1 MAQTLRNMLVRV
13 GADITGLKSGL
24 KNAQSQ
30 VKYFGR
36 NVTGSMKEMKSSMA
50 GLAGALGGGMLVK
63 GGVQDAMRYE
73 ALMTT
78 LGESMGNSRKDF
90 EKWSETVGQSMG
102 YSRLQSADTAN
113 ILSLNFKKIA
123 TSQQDLVDKTTKMME
138 IAAIVSNKRGMTM
151 QEVSDRIRSAMNM
164 EADGADELGVN
175 VRIAAIQTS
184 KAYQELANNAPWDSL
199 SESMRKTILYH
210 HILQQVSENLGSTMQ
225 DTTAARM
232 AMFTASLTDVRMA
245 LGQAFLPIMY
255 TVLPILTRLS
265 QALYRAL
272 QYISAFMRALF
283 GGGFKYKAPVSQGD
297 VAVTESQAKALDG
310 VGGAAEKA
318 GKKSAKAAKKTKE
331 AWSGTFGFDEVNTI
345 KETDTADAGG
355 AGGGGGGGGG
365 GSAGGL
371 GDMEM
376 PEMPPNP
383 FEAFEEGIDKL
394 AQKMKKFT
402 EPLKKA
408 WDIFS
413 AYFKNRIAV
422 IGVWWREH
430 KDQIV
435 EAWNNVW
442 GAVKPILGFLVDFIW
457 ESIKGVVSG
466 VIRFFQ
472 GIIEFF
478 TGVFT
483 GDWQLAW
490 EGLKNMFY
498 GAFQAIWNFFNLSF
512 IGGLRKG
519 LAEFVVKGLKAV
531 KGFADDFIKFVK
543 ELGTNT
549 KKFITDFKEA
559 FINALAYVLG
569 LIVRQFVKIAVV
581 LDDFAKNCK
590 TAAGNA
596 WKAIKDV
603 FWDAVGWFSRTIIT
617 PIVNEFEKI
626 KNAFSKGIGEGFKY
640 IVNRAID
647 GFNNALNVFNALK
660 NKTPLGDKIPNLR
673 IPRLAR
679 GGITTGPTLAMV
691 GDNPG
696 GQEVISPLD
705 RLEGM
710 LTNSV
715 MRAIQ
720 LTGGGGNSSADIVL
734 NIDGRRLARMVKPL
748 LDAENRRVGT
758 NVRLNPI

>member
-30 VKYFGR
+30 VKFFGR
-36 NVTGSMKEMKSSMA
+36 NVSGSMKEMKSSMA
-50 GLAGALGGGMLVK
+50 GLAGALGGGLLIK
-63 GGVQDAMRYE
+63 GGIQDAQRYE
-73 ALMTT
+73 ALMAT

-113 ILSLNFKKIA
+113 LLSLNFKKIA

-138 IAAIVSNKRGMTM
+138 TAAIISNKRGMTM
-151 QEVSDRIRSAMNM
+151 QEVSDRIRSAMNQ

-175 VRIAAIQTS
+175 VRIAAVQTS
-184 KAYQELANNAPWDSL
+184 KAYQELGNNQPWDKL

-272 QYISAFMRALF
+272 QYVAAFMRALF
-283 GGGFKYKAPVSQGD
+283 GGGFKYKAPVTKAD
-297 VAVTESQAKALDG
+297 VAATESQAKALDG

-331 AWSGTFGFDEVNTI
+331 AWSGTFGFDEVHTV
-345 KETDTADAGG
+345 KDPEEPAAGGAGGG
-355 AGGGGGGGGG
+355 AGGGGGG
-365 GSAGGL
+365 AGGL

-376 PEMPPNP
+376 PEMPTNP
-383 FEAFEEGIDKL
+383 FEPFSEGIDKL
-394 AQKMKKFT
+394 AQKMKKFA

-422 IGVWWREH
+422 MGAWWTEH
-430 KDQIV
+430 KDQIIQ
-435 EAWNNVW
+435 AWNNV
-442 GAVKPILGFLVDFIW
+442 VSFVMPILSFLGRFIW

-490 EGLKNMFY
+490 EGLKNIFY
-498 GAFQAIWNFFNLSF
+498 GAFQAVWNFFNLSF

-519 LAEFVVKGLKAV
+519 LTTFVVDGLKSV

-559 FINALAYVLG
+559 FTNALAYVLG
-569 LIVRQFVKIAVV
+569 LIVRQFVKIALV
-581 LDDFAKNCK
+581 LDDFARNCK

-626 KNAFSKGIGEGFKY
+626 KNAFSRGIGEGFKY

-647 GFNNALNVFNALK
+647 GFNSALGVFNRLK
-660 NKTPLGDKIPNLR
+660 NKTPLKDEIPDLR

-696 GQEVISPLD
+696 GREVISPLD

-715 MRAIQ
+715 MRAIE
-720 LTGGGGNSSADIVL
+720 LTGGGGGSSADIVL
-734 NIDGRRLARMVKPL
+734 NIDGRRLARIVKPL

>member
-318 GKKSAKAAKKTKE
+318 GKKSAKAAKKAKE

-345 KETDTADAGG
+345 KETDTAAAGG

-365 GSAGGL
+365 GAGGL
-371 GDMEM
+371 GNMEM

-383 FEAFEEGIDKL
+383 FEPFEEGIDKL

-422 IGVWWREH
+422 MGAWWTEH
-430 KDQIV
+430 KDQIIQ
-435 EAWNNVW
+435 AWNNVM
-442 GAVKPILGFLVDFIW
+442 GFVMPVIRFLGRFIW

-483 GDWQLAW
+483 GDWKLAW
-490 EGLKNMFY
+490 EGLKNIFY
-498 GAFQAIWNFFNLSF
+498 GAFQAVWNFFNLTF

-519 LAEFVVKGLKAV
+519 LATLVVDGLKFI
-531 KGFADDFIKFVK
+531 KNFADDFVKFIKNMN
-543 ELGTNT
+543 TNA
-549 KKFITDFKEA
+549 KKFLTDFKQA
-559 FINALAYVLG
+559 FFDALVAVLG
-569 LIVRQFVKIAVV
+569 FMGQQFVKIALV
-581 LDDFAKNCK
+581 LDGFVSKAK

-603 FWDAVGWFSRTIIT
+603 FADAFIWFSRTVVT
-617 PIVNEFEKI
+617 PIINEFEKI
-626 KNAFSKGIGEGFKY
+626 KNAFSRGIGEGFKY

-660 NKTPLGDKIPNLR
+660 NKTPLADKIPNLR